1 MGRGG
6 REAASRWPEI
16 VVAHRW
22 VAIAVVVHLC
32 SRSSRLAHHAHHPSK
47 CHHVPSSGGCDGA
60 LRAERTLNHSQ
71 PPGALDRHVVSLL
84 KGSPKE
90 ARLACSSAVET
101 AVLVQRVAF
110 TKSQWIRPDGNSSTM
125 AKRRLG
131 DTRVHYIH

>member
-1 MGRGG
+1 MAGNSSSTSLGRDCRGG
-6 REAASRWPEI
+6 TPVQSLVPARTPRT
-16 VVAHRW
+16 
-22 VAIAVVVHLC
+22 
-32 SRSSRLAHHAHHPSK
+32 PSLK

-90 ARLACSSAVET
+90 ARLACSSAVKT